1 MSPTRRA
8 ALVVVAVAFAA
19 TVVPV
24 SLAVLALVA
33 VLSAIVVDALSV
45 RSRVAVT
52 RTLAPV
58 VSRGIASPVGIEL
71 DTAVRGTV
79 EIRQPIPSALRLE
92 PDTQRE
98 RLDAMLTPIRRGRY
112 AVPVPVM
119 RRTGPLGLGRWDRP
133 AAMEPVEVAV
143 FPDLVNARRLVLRVR
158 KGRFGSA
165 GRQARGPLGLGTE
178 FELIREYAPDDD
190 IRQVN
195 WRATARV
202 GRPMSNQYRIE
213 QDRDLHCLIDAGRLM
228 TAPVGDRSRIDVAL
242 DTMTALGLVAD
253 ELGDRFGV
261 VAFDSA
267 VHHHLRPRRN
277 GGGSAVRACFD
288 LEARSVD
295 SDYERA
301 FQLVATAKRAMVV
314 VVTDLLDES
323 AAVSLLAGVPALTR
337 RHAVVVATVRDPTLH
352 EIMRRDP
359 DSAVDVYEA
368 SVGAAVLAAQTRSAA
383 RLRAAGATVIE
394 ASPSALPAVCVDA
407 YLSLKARA
415 RL

>member
-1 MSPTRRA
+1 MSPTRRG
-8 ALVVVAVAFAA
+8 ALVVAAIAVAA

-24 SLAVLALVA
+24 PVALLALVA
-33 VLSAIVVDALSV
+33 ALAAIVVDAVSV
-45 RSRVAVT
+45 RAPVAVA

-58 VSRGIASPVGIEL
+58 VSRGIGSPVDIVVDEPI
-71 DTAVRGTV
+71 RGRV
-79 EIRQPIPSALRLE
+79 EIRQPVPPAVRLE
-92 PDTQRE
+92 PDTQHE
-98 RLDAMLTPIRRGRY
+98 RLDATLTPIRRGRY
-112 AVPVPVM
+112 AMTAPVV
-119 RRTGPLGLGRWDRP
+119 RRTGPLGLGRWDRRS
-133 AAMEPVEVAV
+133 AMDDVEFAV

-202 GRPMSNQYRIE
+202 GRPMSNQYRVE
-213 QDRDLHCLIDAGRLM
+213 QDRDLHCLLDAGRLM
-228 TAPVGDRSRIDVAL
+228 TAPVGDRSRIDVGL
-242 DTMTALGLVAD
+242 DVMTALGLVAD

-261 VAFDSA
+261 VAFDSE
-267 VHHHLRPRRN
+267 VQRRLPSRRN
-277 GGGSAVRACFD
+277 GGEAAVRACFD

-301 FQLVATAKRAMVV
+301 FQLVAGTKRSMVI

-323 AAVSLLAGVPALTR
+323 AAASLVAAVPTLAR
-337 RHAVVVATVRDPTLH
+337 RHAVVVASVRDPLLH
-352 EIMRRDP
+352 DIMRREP
-359 DSAVDVYEA
+359 TSPVDVYEA
-368 SVGAAVLAAQTRSAA
+368 SVGAAVLAAQGRAA
-383 RLRAAGATVIE
+383 TRLRAAGATVIE
-394 ASPSALPAVCVDA
+394 ASPLALPAACVDA

>member
-8 ALVVVAVAFAA
+8 ALIVAAVALAA
-19 TVVPV
+19 ILLPVP
-24 SLAVLALVA
+24 LAVLVLFALA
-33 VLSAIVVDALSV
+33 ATIVVDALSV
-45 RSRVAVT
+45 RAPVTVT
-52 RTLAPV
+52 RTLSPI
-58 VSRGIASPVGIEL
+58 VSRGISSPL
-71 DTAVRGTV
+71 AVAPDADVLGRI
-79 EIRQPIPSALRLE
+79 EIRQPIPTGMRLE
-92 PDTQRE
+92 PDTQHE
-98 RLDAMLTPIRRGRY
+98 QLEATLTPLRRGRY
-112 AVPVPVM
+112 AIPAPVI
-119 RRTGPLGLGRWDRP
+119 RRTGPLGLGRWDRRVP
-133 AAMEPVEVAV
+133 MDDADLAV

-202 GRPMSNQYRIE
+202 GRPMSNQYRVE

-261 VAFDSA
+261 VAFDSEI
-267 VHHHLRPRRN
+267 HRHLPPRRN
-277 GGGSAVRACFD
+277 GGEAAVRACFD

-295 SDYERA
+295 SDYDRA
-301 FQLVATAKRAMVV
+301 FQLVANVKRGMVV
-314 VVTDLLDES
+314 IVTDLLDES
-323 AAVSLLAGVPALTR
+323 AAASLLSGIPTLTR
-337 RHAVVVATVRDPTLH
+337 RHAVVVASVRDPALH
-352 EIMRRDP
+352 HIMRREP
-359 DSAVDVYEA
+359 ETSVDVYES
-368 SVGAAVLAAQTRSAA
+368 SVGASVLAAQTRAVVK
-383 RLRAAGATVIE
+383 LRAAGASVLE
-394 ASPSALPAVCVDA
+394 AAPDALPAVCVEA